1 MNQRNKI
8 SDNTLF
14 LLGAGFNRD
23 SAGEI
28 GSIECESI
36 YIGKY
41 HISPAYPL
49 VADMWGVCF
58 PEELK
63 DPSQS
68 IEAKIQECALQNNT
82 TPIKLLCEE
91 IAKCDHY
98 LVPRLINGKSC
109 YRLFFD
115 QFPNSHF
122 LTFNYDALAEA
133 FLLRRGV
140 WNPSDGYGLPVE
152 MSSHCTDGKR
162 VELNPSQNLVIHLH
176 GSICIYESS
185 VDWDTS
191 REIPY
196 LQLKENPVFK
206 FDPNS
211 IAQLFYPYQKTSL
224 TIGENREIEQRVI
237 APVPDKSTGL
247 RCAFVKEMYRKA
259 VQLIGQSKNLVCIGY
274 DFNENDAL
282 SYKPILEA
290 VADHASCELIV
301 VSPNA
306 NKIRCR
312 LLEQAPK
319 LEPRLR
325 VIESTF
331 KEWVENHFTC

>member
-23 SAGEI
+23 AAGEV
-28 GSIECESI
+28 GPIECESI

-41 HISPAYPL
+41 HITPNYPL
-49 VADMWGVCF
+49 VADMWKICF
-58 PEELK
+58 PESSV
-63 DPSQS
+63 DTS
-68 IEAKIQECALQNNT
+68 IPIEEKIQAAASQGNMG
-82 TPIKLLCEE
+82 PVKLLCEE

-98 LVPRLINGKSC
+98 LVPRLIHGKSC

-115 QFPNSHF
+115 RFSNSHF

-133 FLLRRGV
+133 FLLRSGV
-140 WNPSDGYGLPVE
+140 WNPSDGYGFPVE
-152 MSSHCTDGKR
+152 MSPYCTDGKN

-176 GSICIYESS
+176 GSSCLYESS

-191 REIPY
+191 GKIPY
-196 LQLKENPVFK
+196 LQLKEKPVFK

-211 IAQLFYPYQKTSL
+211 IAQLFYPYQKASF
-224 TIGENREIEQRVI
+224 TIGEDREIEQRVI

-247 RCAFVKEMYRKA
+247 KGAFVKEMYKKA
-259 VQLIGQSKNLVCIGY
+259 VQLISQSRRLVCIGY
-274 DFNENDAL
+274 DFNENDAS
-282 SYKPILEA
+282 SYQPLLEA
-290 VADHASCELIV
+290 VSDHINCRLIV

-306 NKIRCR
+306 NVIRNRLLKLKPNLECR
-312 LLEQAPK
+312 LN
-319 LEPRLR
+319 

-331 KEWVENHFTC
+331 KNWVSRDCTH